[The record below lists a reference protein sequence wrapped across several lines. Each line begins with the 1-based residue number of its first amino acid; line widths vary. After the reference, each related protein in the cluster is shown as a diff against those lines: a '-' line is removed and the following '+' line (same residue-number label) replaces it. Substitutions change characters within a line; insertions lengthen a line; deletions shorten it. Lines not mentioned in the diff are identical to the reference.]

1 MTDSKKRPYLQ
12 QGIRACVVLLVL
24 AVAGSSVIAH
34 AQTPTTSKDDLRSLG
49 SPRGEHASV
58 GKPAPQATLKALGG
72 DDFDIAS
79 LKGKVVLLDFWATWC
94 GPCVISLPKVT
105 EVANSFADQDLVF
118 YAVNLREPVEKIT
131 KFLGKK
137 GIKPPVAT
145 DRWGKAGQAF
155 GVRGIP
161 HSVLIDKKGVVR
173 HVHVGFMPGM
183 EKTLKKE
190 IATLLAE

>member
-1 MTDSKKRPYLQ
+1 
-12 QGIRACVVLLVL
+12 
-24 AVAGSSVIAH
+24 
-34 AQTPTTSKDDLRSLG
+34 
-49 SPRGEHASV
+49 
-58 GKPAPQATLKALGG
+58 
-72 DDFDIAS
+72 
-79 LKGKVVLLDFWATWC
+79 
-94 GPCVISLPKVT
+94 VT